1 MLNYSSKTFSTHRA
15 WFGLEFVTSVW
26 QSCIYWESVLTTR
39 ADTVLEVPSGIVGDS
54 ITLQWETSPGWVE
67 VPDQAYRVG
76 LSITYKVRDVHLFS
90 ENLHCRADWRL
101 KDEFLKKGW
110 ATHCHDY
117 FSSPQWDFC
126 LCSSFFLFRSSGKS
140 QFVLPWSIAFCS
152 PWKLWDHECAHS
164 VMGRTTR
171 GKRESNPQSALLSH
185 LYKCVDL
192 LFHREKSLTVA
203 ASDCFSARVESAR
216 KIKGCSVVSL
226 QTFTEAPMFLYHQNS
241 KFG

>member
-67 VPDQAYRVG
+67 VPGQAYRVG

-110 ATHCHDY
+110 ATSCHDY

-126 LCSSFFLFRSSGKS
+126 LCSSFFFFSLQKFWQITLCSSMKYCFLLTMETVRPRMCSLCDGK
-140 QFVLPWSIAFCS
+140 
-152 PWKLWDHECAHS
+152 DHERKTGEQSSISPFIPS
-164 VMGRTTR
+164 V
-171 GKRESNPQSALLSH
+171 
-185 LYKCVDL
+185 
-192 LFHREKSLTVA
+192 
-203 ASDCFSARVESAR
+203 
-216 KIKGCSVVSL
+216 
-226 QTFTEAPMFLYHQNS
+226 
-241 KFG
+241 

>member
-54 ITLQWETSPGWVE
+54 ITMQWETSPGWVE
-67 VPDQAYRVG
+67 VPGQAYRVG

-110 ATHCHDY
+110 AISCHDY

-126 LCSSFFLFRSSGKS
+126 LCSSFFFFSSSEVLANHSLF
-140 QFVLPWSIAFCS
+140 F
-152 PWKLWDHECAHS
+152 HE
-164 VMGRTTR
+164 V
-171 GKRESNPQSALLSH
+171 LLSAH
-185 LYKCVDL
+185 HGNCETTNVLTL
-192 LFHREKSLTVA
+192 WWEGPREENGRAILNQPFYPI
-203 ASDCFSARVESAR
+203 C
-216 KIKGCSVVSL
+216 ISV
-226 QTFTEAPMFLYHQNS
+226 
-241 KFG
+241 